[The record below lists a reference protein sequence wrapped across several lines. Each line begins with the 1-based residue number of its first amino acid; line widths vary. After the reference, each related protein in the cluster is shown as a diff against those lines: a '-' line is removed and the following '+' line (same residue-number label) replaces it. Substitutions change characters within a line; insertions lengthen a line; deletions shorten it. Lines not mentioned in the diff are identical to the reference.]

1 MPFYGE
7 LIALLTTLS
16 WSLCVF
22 PFAEAARRLNPN
34 ATNILRLL
42 LAVLLLSFATLL
54 IADIS
59 PIALFTGPSTQHWL
73 WLGLSGLIGL
83 SLGDYLSFT
92 TYTILGTRTG
102 TIFTTL
108 APGVALSLGY
118 IMLHETINS
127 IGIIGIGVTVVG
139 VISVILSKKAP
150 IVHYAD
156 YGSKRMGITLGI
168 LAAVC
173 QGVGLVFAKKAFT
186 NLPVGDAINPVHAT
200 WVRMVVALLSV
211 LLLNIMMGKLRPA
224 IAVIKQNENKGV
236 QFTLLGTLFGPVI
249 GVSLSLYTI
258 GLIPVSVA
266 QTIFSLVPVLVLP
279 LSYLFYRE
287 KITYRAVIGM
297 CVALTGVFLLI
308 WRNELQQHI
317 STLFS

>member
-1 MPFYGE
+1 
-7 LIALLTTLS
+7 
-16 WSLCVF
+16 
-22 PFAEAARRLNPN
+22 
-34 ATNILRLL
+34 
-42 LAVLLLSFATLL
+42 
-54 IADIS
+54 
-59 PIALFTGPSTQHWL
+59 
-73 WLGLSGLIGL
+73 
-83 SLGDYLSFT
+83 
-92 TYTILGTRTG
+92 
-102 TIFTTL
+102 
-108 APGVALSLGY
+108 
-118 IMLHETINS
+118 
-127 IGIIGIGVTVVG
+127 
-139 VISVILSKKAP
+139 
-150 IVHYAD
+150 
-156 YGSKRMGITLGI
+156 
-168 LAAVC
+168 
-173 QGVGLVFAKKAFT
+173 
-186 NLPVGDAINPVHAT
+186 
-200 WVRMVVALLSV
+200 
-211 LLLNIMMGKLRPA
+211 MMGKLRPA